1 MWRMCGLQAT
11 SVERDGVQPRETTR
25 EGTMFWLG
33 LILTFVGAAGLL
45 RFGLFGLL
53 SGSGAIAGLLA
64 PNRIDEK
71 TRKDNIEFLKDMGIK
86 VAVACIA
93 LGVGFWLMETP
104 A

>member
-1 MWRMCGLQAT
+1 
-11 SVERDGVQPRETTR
+11 
-25 EGTMFWLG
+25 MFWLG

-64 PNRIDEK
+64 PSRIDEK
-71 TRKDNIEFLKDMGIK
+71 VRKDNIEFLKDMGIK
-86 VAVACIA
+86 VAIACIA
-93 LGVGFWLMETP
+93 IGVGLWLMETP